1 MLLNG
6 RWVVF
11 VSLYIVFPAQVW
23 NEVHTQQVASDILVC
38 GFLYERFDGLLL
50 FVFVNEVF
58 IQMTPRCNIAYY
70 PGLTLA
76 VIFEPFDY
84 ENTLLYRSDIETNYV
99 SE

>member
-1 MLLNG
+1 M
-6 RWVVF
+6 F

-38 GFLYERFDGLLL
+38 GFLYESFDGLLL
-50 FVFVNEVF
+50 FVFVKVF

-70 PGLTLA
+70 PELTLA

-84 ENTLLYRSDIETNYV
+84 ENTLLYRSDIETYYV